1 MQASF
6 WNNHYKDF
14 RVQNPSDFARF
25 CAEHHLGGDDRLIEL
40 GCGNGRDG
48 VMLAQHVARY
58 TGIDACPIAIESF
71 SQNVANESTTPGNIA
86 LKCGDF
92 TAIDFDSLIEGGGRL
107 AIYSRFTLHSI
118 SYAEAD
124 RLFANLEKI
133 AAVPWIFMLEARTI
147 YDELYGVGKNIG
159 PHEFQTDHYRRFID
173 PAEFLERLSSM
184 FAVKYFEVS
193 NGFARFA
200 DQDPVLM
207 RAVFGRKGSSLKT
220 L

>member
-1 MQASF
+1 MRASF

-14 RVQNPSDFARF
+14 RVREPSDFARR
-25 CAEHHLGGDDRLIEL
+25 CAAHHLRKDDQLIEL

-48 VMLAQHVARY
+48 VMFAQQVARY
-58 TGIDACPIAIESF
+58 TGIDACPIAIEAF
-71 SQNVANESTTPGNIA
+71 SQGIAKIPAMSNVTLN
-86 LKCGDF
+86 CDDF
-92 TAIDFDSLIEGGGRL
+92 TAINFDALAGAPGRL

-118 SYAEAD
+118 SYAESD
-124 RLFANLEKI
+124 RLFENLEKFSSTS
-133 AAVPWIFMLEARTI
+133 WIFMLEARTI

-173 PAEFLERLSSM
+173 PAAFLEQLGAK
-184 FAVKYFEVS
+184 FAIKYFEVS

-207 RAVFGRKGSSLKT
+207 RAVFCHKGVSLKA